1 MESKY
6 HYFKRDISWL
16 SFNYRVLLEADDDS
30 LPLYERINFISIYS
44 SNLEEFY
51 KIRVA
56 EHKAIASGGQSD
68 DMTQEEARH
77 LIHQITEAVNSQMED
92 RIRIYEHKIVPA
104 LRRHHI
110 IFYQSKQEVEP
121 FHQEFISNFFKEEIF
136 PYLQPVPVCKNRIKT
151 FLRDNRLYL
160 SVRVT
165 RKDTGEK
172 EYYIIKLPY
181 SKVPRFIELPRQGEN
196 FYLMYME
203 DIIKANINRMFPG
216 YDLDCSYCCKI
227 SRDADI
233 FVDDATSSE
242 VMVEQLRK
250 KVKKRKIGAVCRF
263 VYDRKMPA
271 DYLEFLVDAFG
282 INRDDLVPGDI
293 MSTCFFFVCN
303 KQLSGVKDSFLPFCQ
318 RLSSKRPHPLSQ
330 SLRLCQ
336 LSRRES
342 PWQNGKLCRTAK
354 ASPFEESLPPAGG
367 RCRTA
372 TKGGVWHCISND
384 GEGEDACRYD
394 SCNTFSINT
403 TYRRTPK

>member
-1 MESKY
+1 MQESNQ
-6 HYFKRDISWL
+6 D
-16 SFNYRVLLEADDDS
+16 
-30 LPLYERINFISIYS
+30 
-44 SNLEEFY
+44 
-51 KIRVA
+51 
-56 EHKAIASGGQSD
+56 
-68 DMTQEEARH
+68 
-77 LIHQITEAVNSQMED
+77 
-92 RIRIYEHKIVPA
+92 
-104 LRRHHI
+104 
-110 IFYQSKQEVEP
+110 
-121 FHQEFISNFFKEEIF
+121 
-136 PYLQPVPVCKNRIKT
+136 

-282 INRDDLVPGDI
+282 INRDDLVPGDKHLNLEDLAHLPNPSKELCTQLKPRPMTLNCLDEKESIFRYVSKKDLMLHFPYHSFEHFIHFLYEAVHDPSCKEI
-293 MSTCFFFVCN
+293 MITQYRVAENSVVINT
-303 KQLSGVKDSFLPFCQ
+303 LIAAA
-318 RLSSKRPHPLSQ
+318 
-330 SLRLCQ
+330 
-336 LSRRES
+336 
-342 PWQNGKLCRTAK
+342 QNGKKVTVL
-354 ASPFEESLPPAGG
+354 
-367 RCRTA
+367 
-372 TKGGVWHCISND
+372 
-384 GEGEDACRYD
+384 
-394 SCNTFSINT
+394 
-403 TYRRTPK
+403 